1 MGKFCQVNSELL
13 PLICVENW
21 FQCTILSNLRPFFF
35 KLCTCIWVD
44 IGEEWFGIID
54 GQILSNKHRVIALY
68 LQNVCGKLVSVIYPE
83 QYLINF
89 LQTLHKSCYK
99 RRSML
104 FNLIKWL
111 QTYDPWFEN
120 LMKFCIKIRS
130 RLGQLHL
137 NFHTSLSYGLRFM
150 D

>member
-44 IGEEWFGIID
+44 IGEEKFGIID

-83 QYLINF
+83 HYLINF
-89 LQTLHKSCYK
+89 LQTLHESCYWEGACC
-99 RRSML
+99 
-104 FNLIKWL
+104 LI
-111 QTYDPWFEN
+111 
-120 LMKFCIKIRS
+120 
-130 RLGQLHL
+130 
-137 NFHTSLSYGLRFM
+137 
-150 D
+150 